1 MPMNQQAADVVG
13 ETIIVE
19 ETKNG
24 PFQLKVRAGSSTFI
38 VDEPIG
44 VGGLGSGPNPY
55 DLLSAALGS
64 CSLMTMRLYAS
75 RRKWPLERIRV
86 KVTHRRSGLD
96 ATDTFNREIQ
106 FSSGLS
112 AEQEQKLLEI
122 VAHCPVHKTMERGST
137 VVTSLVPSD
146 HRMDEAVSLFEHV
159 RDMEE
164 TCNRMEAQ
172 GATF

>member
-1 MPMNQQAADVVG
+1 MPTNQPAADAVG
-13 ETIIVE
+13 ETIIIE

-64 CSLMTMRLYAS
+64 CSVMTMRLYAS
-75 RRKWPLERIRV
+75 RRKWPLDRIRV
-86 KVTHRRSGLD
+86 KVTHRRVGLD
-96 ATDTFNREIQ
+96 AADTFSRE
-106 FSSGLS
+106 FHLLGCLS

-122 VAHCPVHKTMERGST
+122 ASHCPVHKTIARGSM

-146 HRMDEAVSLFEHV
+146 GRMDEAVSLFEHT
-159 RDMEE
+159 RDMEQACE
-164 TCNRMEAQ
+164 QVDAQ
-172 GATF
+172 IVVS

>member
-1 MPMNQQAADVVG
+1 MPMKQPATDVVG
-13 ETIIVE
+13 ETIIIE

-64 CSLMTMRLYAS
+64 CSVMTMRLYAS
-75 RRKWPLERIRV
+75 RRKWPLDRIRV
-86 KVTHRRSGLD
+86 KVTHHRVGLD
-96 ATDTFNREIQ
+96 APDTFSRELQ
-106 FSSGLS
+106 LLGSLS

-122 VAHCPVHKTMERGST
+122 ASHCPVHKTMERGST
-137 VVTSLVPSD
+137 VVTSLVSSED
-146 HRMDEAVSLFEHV
+146 LMDEAVSLCEHM
-159 RDMEE
+159 RDMEQACE
-164 TCNRMEAQ
+164 QVDAQ
-172 GATF
+172 IAES